1 MKHLKYLILSAFLAL
16 VAFSTTSCKTA
27 EGCGLEEKYG
37 TKTDKNGNLSTK
49 RGKSTLFDKKR
60 TKKMKGR

>member
-1 MKHLKYLILSAFLAL
+1 MKHMKFLILSTFLAFA
-16 VAFSTTSCKTA
+16 AFSTTSCKTA

-37 TKTDKNGNLSTK
+37 AKTDKDGNLSAK

-60 TKKMKGR
+60 TKKMKRG